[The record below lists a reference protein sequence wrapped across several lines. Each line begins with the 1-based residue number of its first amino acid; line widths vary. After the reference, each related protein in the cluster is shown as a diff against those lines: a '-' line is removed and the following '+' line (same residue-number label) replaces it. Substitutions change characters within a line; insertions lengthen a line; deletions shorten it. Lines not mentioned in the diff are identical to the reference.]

1 MKPRSPSSSS
11 SSSSLSPSPGPARP
25 APAKAEASAG
35 ASVTAAS
42 IARLDELD
50 HLVQLAALHGVDVS
64 DDVLRERE
72 SLRSALAVDAAA
84 R

>member
-1 MKPRSPSSSS
+1 V
-11 SSSSLSPSPGPARP
+11 A
-25 APAKAEASAG
+25 
-35 ASVTAAS
+35 AAS